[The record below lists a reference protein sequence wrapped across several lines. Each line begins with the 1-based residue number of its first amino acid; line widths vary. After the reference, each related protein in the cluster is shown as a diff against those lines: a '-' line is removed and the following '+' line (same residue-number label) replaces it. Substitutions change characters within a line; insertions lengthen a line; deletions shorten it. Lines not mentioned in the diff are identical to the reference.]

1 MAQKRYGDA
10 VTLFRRR
17 YDSAPH
23 AENLYTLAEALES
36 AGRTEEAGRAFADFE
51 KAALAES
58 PLADNANHEL
68 IAYYVDHARRPQQA
82 LEIARREIA
91 RRRDVHTLDCYAW
104 ALAAAGDYRRAEE
117 EIHKA
122 LATGVK
128 DPRIRAHA
136 AAIAAQTAEQA
147 AVATRRN

>member
-91 RRRDVHTLDCYAW
+91 RRPRCPHTGLLRLGARGGRRLPVRGRGNPQGACDRREGSSYTRPRGRHRCPDRG
-104 ALAAAGDYRRAEE
+104 AGRGRYS
-117 EIHKA
+117 
-122 LATGVK
+122 
-128 DPRIRAHA
+128 P
-136 AAIAAQTAEQA
+136 
-147 AVATRRN
+147 